1 MAYPEW
7 VEKNR
12 AKGTNISCIRG
23 KYYLYEVT
31 SEWNRDKGRAQK
43 KTGKYLGRITEE
55 GLIPPR
61 KQRTTTPLT
70 ATTKEYGASSVL
82 CELGKDI
89 YEKLK
94 ERFPQE
100 AETIFSLA
108 VLRVIE
114 RCPYKRVAFLYE
126 KSFLSETFGKLPLS
140 GASISSFLR
149 TLGQNREKMVGF
161 MKEFTN
167 GTENILF
174 DGTNIITKS
183 ENLEI
188 NRLGY
193 NSHRQYD
200 PQINL
205 LYAFSAEK
213 KLPVYY
219 RIVPGNIRDVTSFG
233 QAVNESGI
241 SDMVVIADKGFG
253 SEANF
258 EMLEASKLKYIVPL
272 KRNNGLF
279 IRDKLKTGSK
289 DAFDGYFM
297 FNGRVIWYYSYEVDG
312 KKLLVYLDNDLKNEE
327 EKDYIRRIE
336 SNYDDYTREG
346 FLEKQYD
353 FGTIIF
359 RTNLDE
365 NAEKLYCLYKSRGE
379 IEQSFDFLKNLLEL
393 DVVYLQDKYA
403 VEAWAFINHISLML
417 AFLIYNLLRSGNQL
431 STYSISDFIFHLK
444 YIHKVKVNNSWLTSE
459 ISGKT
464 IKLLTS
470 LDLHIT

>member
-1 MAYPEW
+1 
-7 VEKNR
+7 
-12 AKGTNISCIRG
+12 
-23 KYYLYEVT
+23 
-31 SEWNRDKGRAQK
+31 
-43 KTGKYLGRITEE
+43 
-55 GLIPPR
+55 
-61 KQRTTTPLT
+61 
-70 ATTKEYGASSVL
+70 
-82 CELGKDI
+82 
-89 YEKLK
+89 
-94 ERFPQE
+94 
-100 AETIFSLA
+100 
-108 VLRVIE
+108 
-114 RCPYKRVAFLYE
+114 
-126 KSFLSETFGKLPLS
+126 
-140 GASISSFLR
+140 
-149 TLGQNREKMVGF
+149 
-161 MKEFTN
+161 
-167 GTENILF
+167 
-174 DGTNIITKS
+174 
-183 ENLEI
+183 
-188 NRLGY
+188 
-193 NSHRQYD
+193 
-200 PQINL
+200 
-205 LYAFSAEK
+205 
-213 KLPVYY
+213 
-219 RIVPGNIRDVTSFG
+219 
-233 QAVNESGI
+233 
-241 SDMVVIADKGFG
+241 MVVIADKGFG

-258 EMLEASKLKYIVPL
+258 EMLEANKLKYIVPL

-279 IRDKLKTGSK
+279 IRDKLKTGNK

>member
-1 MAYPEW
+1 MAYPDW
-7 VEKNR
+7 VEKQR
-12 AKGTNISCIRG
+12 IKGTNISCIRG
-23 KYYLYEVT
+23 KYYLYEAT
-31 SEWNRDKGRAQK
+31 SVWDKEKGRAQK

-61 KQRTTTPLT
+61 KQQEQTPL
-70 ATTKEYGASSVL
+70 AITTMEYGASNVL
-82 CELGKDI
+82 YELGDEI
-89 YEKLK
+89 YRKLK
-94 ERFPQE
+94 ERFPRE
-100 AETIFSLA
+100 ADTIFSLA
-108 VLRVIE
+108 ILRVIE
-114 RCPYKRVAFLYE
+114 RCPYKRAAFLYE
-126 KSFLSETFGKLPLS
+126 KSFLSEIFGKQPLS
-140 GASISSFLR
+140 GASISGFLR
-149 TLGQNREKMVGF
+149 TLGQDREKIVGF
-161 MKEFTN
+161 MKEFMS

-183 ENLEI
+183 EGLEI

-213 KLPVYY
+213 RLPVYY
-219 RIVPGNIRDVTSFG
+219 RVVSGNIRDVTSFS

-258 EMLEASKLKYIVPL
+258 EMLEERGLKYIVPL
-272 KRNNGLF
+272 RRNNGLF
-279 IRDKLKTGSK
+279 IRDRLKAGNR

-312 KKLLVYLDNDLKNEE
+312 KRLVVYLDNDLKNEE

-336 SNYDDYTREG
+336 SNIEDYSHEG
-346 FLEKQYD
+346 FLRKQYD

-359 RTNLDE
+359 RTNLDVD
-365 NAEKLYCLYKSRGE
+365 AEKLYCLYKSRGE
-379 IEQSFDFLKNLLEL
+379 IEQSFDSLKNLLEL
-393 DVVYLQDKYA
+393 DIVYLQDKYA

-417 AFLIYNLLRSGNQL
+417 TFLVYNLLRSKNQL
-431 STYSISDFIFHLK
+431 SKYSVADFLAHMK
-444 YIHKVKVNNSWLTSE
+444 YVHKIKVNNQWLTSE

-464 IKLLTS
+464 IKLLTC

>member
-1 MAYPEW
+1 MAYPDW
-7 VEKNR
+7 IEKHR

-23 KYYLYEVT
+23 KYYLYEAT
-31 SEWNRDKGRAQK
+31 SVWNKEKGRAQK
-43 KTGKYLGRITEE
+43 KTGKYLGRITED

-61 KQRTTTPLT
+61 KQQEKTP
-70 ATTKEYGASSVL
+70 AVVTTKEYGASSIL
-82 CELGKDI
+82 CELGNEIHKR
-89 YEKLK
+89 LK
-94 ERFPQE
+94 EKFPKE
-100 AETIFSLA
+100 ADTIFSLA

-114 RCPYKRVAFLYE
+114 RCPYKRAAFLYE
-126 KSFLSETFGKLPLS
+126 KTFLSETFGKLPLS
-140 GASISSFLR
+140 GASISGFLR
-149 TLGQNREKMVGF
+149 VLGQDREKIVGF
-161 MKEFTN
+161 MKEFTD
-167 GTENILF
+167 GTEKILF

-183 ENLEI
+183 GNLEI

-213 KLPVYY
+213 KLPIYY
-219 RIVPGNIRDVTSFG
+219 RIVSGNIKDVTSFS
-233 QAVNESGI
+233 QAVIESGI

-258 EMLEASKLKYIVPL
+258 EMLEANGLKYIVPL
-272 KRNNGLF
+272 RRNNGLF
-279 IRDKLKTGSK
+279 IRDKMQVGNR

-297 FNGRVIWYYSYEVDG
+297 FNGRVIWYYSYEVDE
-312 KKLLVYLDNDLKNEE
+312 KKLVVYLDNDLKNEE

-336 SNYDDYTREG
+336 ANNEDYTHEG
-346 FLEKQYD
+346 FLKKQYD

-359 RTNLDE
+359 RTNLDTD
-365 NAEKLYCLYKSRGE
+365 AEKLYCLYKSRGE

-393 DVVYLQDKYA
+393 DIVYLQDKYA

-417 AFLIYNLLRSGNQL
+417 TFLVYNLLRSKNQL
-431 STYSISDFIFHLK
+431 SKYSVSDFLFHLK
-444 YIHKVKVNNSWLTSE
+444 YIHKVKVNNLWLTSE